1 MTSAGITR
9 SITLLFSL
17 IGFNKLF
24 REESMDL
31 RDYYRLLR
39 RNFLVVFICLLL
51 GVGSAAA
58 FTYAQTPLYETNI
71 QLFVTTPAAA
81 VDISALAQ
89 GSSFS
94 QQRVKSYAQI
104 ITGPGTLDPVIAQ
117 LGLKTTSTQ
126 LAKQIKSSAPLDTV
140 LINVTV
146 SDPSA
151 QRAVDIANAVGA
163 QFSKTVDTLELAAAG
178 DLTQAVKITMVKTAV
193 LPKGPASPKKA
204 INILLGIILGFG
216 LGVGLSILRQIF
228 DNTIKNEDHLD
239 ETPLLA
245 AIPYDGKF
253 AQSRL
258 ISDLSKWAPRTEA
271 HRKLRT
277 NLQYLRA
284 ENPPKVISITSAVP
298 NEGKTVTSLNLAI
311 SLGFSGLKT
320 LLIEADMRRPKF
332 LNYLHVKGT
341 PAGLSEILSGQISLD
356 SREEFTKILT
366 SIPDTDVDVLTSG
379 KTPPNPTELLDSRIF
394 TKLIEYARSQYDYVI
409 IDTPPALL
417 VSDAMVVAANADG
430 TLIVINTG
438 RTKIGQFLG
447 VRESIVAVGGNTLG
461 AIMNKVPVNKV
472 AGDYG
477 YKYAG
482 GYGRRYGYGG
492 YRSRK
497 GYGGSYVADG
507 YKPRKE
513 NDPERSSSQT
523 E

>member
-1 MTSAGITR
+1 
-9 SITLLFSL
+9 
-17 IGFNKLF
+17 
-24 REESMDL
+24 MDL
-31 RDYYRLLR
+31 RDYYRLIR
-39 RNFLVVFICLLL
+39 RNVVVVLICLFL

-58 FTYAQTPLYETNI
+58 VTYSQTPIYEANI

-104 ITGPGTLDPVIAQ
+104 IAGPATLDPVIEQ

-151 QRAVDIANAVGA
+151 QRAVDIANAVGT

-228 DNTIKNEDHLD
+228 DNTIKNEDQLD
-239 ETPLLA
+239 ETALLA
-245 AIPYDGKF
+245 AIPFDQNFEK
-253 AQSRL
+253 QKL
-258 ISDLSKWAPRTEA
+258 ISQLSKWAPRTEA

-284 ENPPKVISITSAVP
+284 DNPPKVISVTSAVP

-320 LLIEADMRRPKF
+320 LWIEGDMRRPKF
-332 LNYLHVKGT
+332 QQYMHIDGT
-341 PAGLSEILSGQISLD
+341 PVGLAEILSGKVTVD
-356 SREEFTKILT
+356 SKEEFKAILT
-366 SIPDTDVDVLTSG
+366 SIPGAEVDVLISG
-379 KTPPNPTELLDSRIF
+379 KTPPNPTELLDSRTF
-394 TKLIEYARSQYDYVI
+394 AKLIEYVRDRYDYVI
-409 IDTPPALL
+409 IDSPPALL
-417 VSDAMVVAANADG
+417 VTDAVVISTIADG
-430 TLIVINTG
+430 TLVVVNTG
-438 RTKIGQFLG
+438 KTKVGQFLG
-447 VRESIVAVGGNTLG
+447 VRESVLAVGGTILG
-461 AIMNKVPVNKV
+461 AILNKVPENKV

-477 YKYAG
+477 YKHAG

-497 GYGGSYVADG
+497 GYGGAYSADS

-513 NDPERSSSQT
+513 NDPERNSPQVD
-523 E
+523 

>member
-1 MTSAGITR
+1 
-9 SITLLFSL
+9 
-17 IGFNKLF
+17 
-24 REESMDL
+24 MDF
-31 RDYYRLLR
+31 RDYYRLIR
-39 RNFLVVFICLLL
+39 RNVVVVLICLFL

-58 FTYAQTPLYETNI
+58 VTYSQTPIYETNI

-104 ITGPGTLDPVIAQ
+104 IGGPATLDPVIEQ

-151 QRAVDIANAVGA
+151 QRAVDIANAVGT

-239 ETPLLA
+239 GTPLLA
-245 AIPYDGKF
+245 AIPFDGKF
-253 AQSRL
+253 VNHRL

-284 ENPPKVISITSAVP
+284 DNPPKVISVTSAVP

-320 LLIEADMRRPKF
+320 LWIEGDMRRPKF
-332 LNYLHVKGT
+332 QQYMHIDGT
-341 PAGLSEILSGQISLD
+341 PVGLAEILSGKVTVD
-356 SREEFTKILT
+356 SKEEFKAILT
-366 SIPDTDVDVLTSG
+366 SIPGTEVDVLTSG
-379 KTPPNPTELLDSRIF
+379 KTPPNPTELLDSRTF
-394 TKLIEYARSQYDYVI
+394 AKLIEYVRDRYDYVI
-409 IDTPPALL
+409 IDSPPALL
-417 VSDAMVVAANADG
+417 IADAVVISTIADG
-430 TLIVINTG
+430 TLVVVNTG
-438 RTKIGQFLG
+438 KTKVGQFLG
-447 VRESIVAVGGNTLG
+447 VRESVLAVGGTILG
-461 AIMNKVPVNKV
+461 AILNKVPENKV

-477 YKYAG
+477 YKHAG

-497 GYGGSYVADG
+497 GYGGAYSADS

-513 NDPERSSSQT
+513 NDPERNSSQVD
-523 E
+523 